1 MAILFERVS
10 KETKIY
16 ESNKRKYATEK
27 ELDTIEQILF
37 GIEDLDFD
45 VEIHKNI
52 GGENKRLEISSE
64 VCRVYIENFAV
75 YGFSS
80 ERRECNFTPDY
91 EFISTLKHLVSYV
104 DEIEYDIKIESV
116 LDSEVKDNFNSKYG
130 ELSDS
135 DVEKFEQSDISYI
148 MITISYKD

>member
-1 MAILFERVS
+1 MRYI
-10 KETKIY
+10 KTYKIF
-16 ESNKRKYATEK
+16 ESNKKKHATEK
-27 ELDTIEQILF
+27 ELDTIDQILF

-52 GGENKRLEISSE
+52 GGQNKRLEISSE
-64 VCRVYIENFAV
+64 VCRIYIEKFSV
-75 YGFSS
+75 YGFSP
-80 ERRECNFTPDY
+80 ERRECNFTPDS

-104 DEIEYDIKIESV
+104 DEIEYDIKIQSV
-116 LDSEVKDNFNSKYG
+116 LDSEVKDSFNSKYC

-135 DVEKFEQSDISYI
+135 DIEKFGQSDISYV

>member
-1 MAILFERVS
+1 MRYL
-10 KETKIY
+10 KKYKIF
-16 ESNKRKYATEK
+16 ESNKKKHATEK

-52 GGENKRLEISSE
+52 GGQNKRLEISSE

-116 LDSEVKDNFNSKYG
+116 LDSEVKDSFNSKYG

-135 DVEKFEQSDISYI
+135 DIEKFGQSDISYI